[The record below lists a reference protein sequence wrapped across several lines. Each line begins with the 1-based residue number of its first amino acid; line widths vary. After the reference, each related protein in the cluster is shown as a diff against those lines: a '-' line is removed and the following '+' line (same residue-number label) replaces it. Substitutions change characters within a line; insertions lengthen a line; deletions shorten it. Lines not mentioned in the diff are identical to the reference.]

1 MKIVY
6 DDTSVT
12 VSQLNPSQVNALLA
26 IIDEFVAE
34 QFKIPSKYLQHTEEK
49 SDFDYLLDEYFS
61 KNSGISQDDLNALL
75 MN

>member
-12 VSQLNPSQVNALLA
+12 VSQLNPSQVYALLA

-34 QFKIPSKYLQHTEEK
+34 QFKIPTKYLQHTEEK
-49 SDFDYLLDEYFS
+49 SDFDYLFDEFFS
-61 KNSGISQDDLNALL
+61 NKSEISQEELNALL